1 MLNKTMSSLI
11 ALGSARS
18 QTRAIADGTHME
30 LIGGQFYTKAG
41 VGSEVTRL
49 GSAREE
55 TRAVED
61 GERVE
66 LVPELRYATADVR
79 LS

>member
-1 MLNKTMSSLI
+1 MLKTTMSSLI
-11 ALGSARS
+11 ALGSARRE
-18 QTRAIADGTHME
+18 TRAISDGTHME

-61 GERVE
+61 GKRAE
-66 LVPELRYATADVR
+66 LVPELRYATAEVR

>member
-1 MLNKTMSSLI
+1 MLKTSMSSLV
-11 ALGSARS
+11 ALGSARRE
-18 QTRAIADGTHME
+18 TRAYDEGTHME
-30 LIGGQFYTKAG
+30 LIGGGFYTPAG
-41 VGSEVTRL
+41 VGLEVTQL

-61 GERVE
+61 GKRAE
-66 LVPELRYATADVR
+66 LVPELRYTTAEVR

>member
-1 MLNKTMSSLI
+1 MLNKTISGLV
-11 ALGSARS
+11 ALGSARCE
-18 QTRAIADGTHME
+18 TRADSDGNHME

-41 VGSEVTRL
+41 VHSEVSRL
-49 GSAREE
+49 GSARGE

-61 GERVE
+61 GKRSE
-66 LVPELRYATADVR
+66 LVPELLYATADIR

>member
-1 MLNKTMSSLI
+1 
-11 ALGSARS
+11 
-18 QTRAIADGTHME
+18 ME

-61 GERVE
+61 GKRAE
-66 LVPELRYATADVR
+66 LVPELRYATAEVR